1 VTLSPH
7 APPPAAAAAP
17 LDQKAEERRLEIMA
31 AWEGLATRNHFEV
44 LGLERAVGEAEVKEA
59 YFGLAKR
66 FHPDVHHGASL
77 GDLRDKLEAVFIRL
91 GEAYDTLRDPKRR
104 GEYEERLGRFK
115 SRPSQIPPAGQAS
128 GHGTAPE
135 APAPPRDPEEEA
147 RLAEGAL
154 HKAAKLLEQANN
166 LEQERPGE
174 PEHQRL
180 TYDAIRLLEPILDV
194 VQGKSRLRAQIL
206 LARGYSK
213 NPKWAK
219 RAEEMLL
226 GASRENPQN
235 AEPWAL
241 LGAIY
246 AARGLRTRA
255 VSMYKKALEL
265 KPDHEEAFRYLA
277 ENTGP
282 EPAPAEDEGGSGLLG
297 RLFRRG

>member
-1 VTLSPH
+1 V
-7 APPPAAAAAP
+7 P
-17 LDQKAEERRLEIMA
+17 LDQKAEERRLEILA

-44 LGLERAVGEAEVKEA
+44 LGLERSVGEAEVKEA

-115 SRPSQIPPAGQAS
+115 SRPAHLPTGQAS
-128 GHGTAPE
+128 GPGALPE
-135 APAPPRDPEEEA
+135 AEAPQRDLEEEA
-147 RLAEGAL
+147 RLAEQAV
-154 HKAAKLLEQANN
+154 HKAAKLLEQAKN
-166 LEQERPGE
+166 LEQEKPGE

-180 TYDAIRLLEPILDV
+180 TYDAIQLLEPILHV
-194 VQGKSRLRAQIL
+194 LQGKSLLRAQLL

-226 GASRENPQN
+226 GASRENPQSV
-235 AEPWAL
+235 EPFAL

-255 VSMYKKALEL
+255 ISMYKKVHEL

-277 ENTGP
+277 ENASP
-282 EPAPAEDEGGSGLLG
+282 DPAPAEEEGGGGLLG
-297 RLFRRG
+297 RLFRRS